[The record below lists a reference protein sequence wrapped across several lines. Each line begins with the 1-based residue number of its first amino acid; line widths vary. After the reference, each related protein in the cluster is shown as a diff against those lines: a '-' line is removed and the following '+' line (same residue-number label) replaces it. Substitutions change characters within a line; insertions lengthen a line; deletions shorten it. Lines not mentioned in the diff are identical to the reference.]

1 MLPLSLYKT
10 MLYFFT
16 LSFNMTFPLP
26 NEKNGALLLNGFTS
40 DFCIKADKHPLKLIS
55 GPTMYWCT

>member
-1 MLPLSLYKT
+1 

-26 NEKNGALLLNGFTS
+26 TEKNGALLLNGFTS

>member
-1 MLPLSLYKT
+1 
-10 MLYFFT
+10 
-16 LSFNMTFPLP
+16 MTFPLP

-40 DFCIKADKHPLKLIS
+40 DFCIKPDKQKKKKINKPDKHPLKLIS